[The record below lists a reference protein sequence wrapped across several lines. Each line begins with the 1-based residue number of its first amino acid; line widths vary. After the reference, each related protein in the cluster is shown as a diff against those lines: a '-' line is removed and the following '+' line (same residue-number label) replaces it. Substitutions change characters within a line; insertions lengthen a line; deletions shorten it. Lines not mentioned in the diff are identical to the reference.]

1 MSDRTDLYN
10 SPFDGDHAFVSG
22 MVDAMTAEDVKG
34 WLTDR
39 LKNCHNQAARREG
52 KDREG
57 WLEDAAFFAAA
68 IGLIDWTVDN
78 RN

>member
-1 MSDRTDLYN
+1 MPAMPSETEQDRVFVKRMIEAMS
-10 SPFDGDHAFVSG
+10 A
-22 MVDAMTAEDVKG
+22 ADVKA
-34 WLTDR
+34 WLEER
-39 LKNCHNQAARREG
+39 NANCHRHARTKTG

-68 IGLIDWTVDN
+68 IGLIDWTVEN

>member
-1 MSDRTDLYN
+1 MPELSGQN
-10 SPFDGDHAFVSG
+10 AEDHAFVSR
-22 MVDAMTAEDVKG
+22 MVDAMTAADVRA
-34 WLTDR
+34 WLNER
-39 LKNCHNQAARREG
+39 LKNCHRIANTKTG

-57 WLEDAAFFAAA
+57 WLEDAAFFAGA

>member
-1 MSDRTDLYN
+1 MMPQMT
-10 SPFDGDHAFVSG
+10 PEQAEAHAFVTT
-22 MVDAMTAEDVKG
+22 MVGHMTAADVKA
-34 WLTDR
+34 WLTER
-39 LKNCHNQAARREG
+39 LENCHRHALTKTG
-52 KDREG
+52 KDRTG